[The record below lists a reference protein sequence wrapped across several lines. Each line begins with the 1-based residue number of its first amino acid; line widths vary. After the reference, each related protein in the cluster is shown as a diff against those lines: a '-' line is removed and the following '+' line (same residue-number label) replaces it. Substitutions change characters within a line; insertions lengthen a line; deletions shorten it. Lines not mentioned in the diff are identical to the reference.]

1 MLLNSESSD
10 ASDLWALGCILF
22 QMLAGRV
29 PFQGRGEYETLN
41 LITKRNFIMPEEL
54 STDAKIIINKLLSLE
69 PAKRSK
75 AEDYL
80 SNPFFADV
88 VFKTLFSMNLS
99 SQVLPLLPPSIDE
112 MYKVTSPSLKH

>member
-1 MLLNSESSD
+1 M
-10 ASDLWALGCILF
+10 
-22 QMLAGRV
+22 